1 MKNRK
6 STQTIMCMFISMLNI
21 KCQQIFFSLFNYIQA
36 TTSYVYSNYHMKG
49 INYSDYIDVNSN
61 TINITYPNY

>member
-1 MKNRK
+1 
-6 STQTIMCMFISMLNI
+6 MLNT
-21 KCQQIFFSLFNYIQA
+21 KCQQILFFLFSYIQA
-36 TTSYVYSNYHMKG
+36 TSYVYSNYHMKG

>member
-1 MKNRK
+1 M
-6 STQTIMCMFISMLNI
+6 
-21 KCQQIFFSLFNYIQA
+21 YIQH
-36 TTSYVYSNYHMKG
+36 YHMKG